1 MTSEAAKKVLII
13 DDSKLNRLQAKL
25 TLEKGGFTVLEL
37 DNAESYFENLWNYTD
52 IGLVLLD
59 LRLTGMSG
67 VDVLR
72 RMQVDQCSPWPPVII
87 VSANQDAPII
97 AEIISLGAKDYLTK
111 PFEEEA
117 LLLRV
122 KKHFNSNPE
131 IMGNVCPPAKQLWC
145 TFFTADAR
153 AMGSGVVIIEGTRV
167 IGGTARFYFTGYCN
181 LNTNPVSARIQVV
194 KFAPGPSIFGAG
206 VDYDNYTLVMSGTQE
221 KDEFALSGY
230 LEEKPKLKVAIR
242 MKKLLDL

>member
-1 MTSEAAKKVLII
+1 MTSDAAKKVLII

-37 DNAESYFENLWNYTD
+37 DNAEHYFDSLWNDSD

-72 RMQVDQCSPWPPVII
+72 RMQADSCSPWPPVII
-87 VSANQDAPII
+87 VSANQDATVV

-117 LLLRV
+117 LLQRV
-122 KKHFNSNPE
+122 KKHFNPEPE
-131 IMGNVCPPAKQLWC
+131 ISGVSCPATRQLWC

-153 AMGSGVVIIEGTRV
+153 ALGSGVVVLDGTRV
-167 IGGTARFYFTGYCN
+167 AGGTARFYFTGYCN
-181 LNTNPVSARIQVV
+181 LNTNPVSARIEVV
-194 KFAPGPSIFGAG
+194 KFAPGPSIFGDG
-206 VDYDNYTLVMSGTQE
+206 SDFDKYTLVMSGTQE
-221 KDEFALSGY
+221 KDEFALTGR
-230 LEEKPKLKVAIR
+230 LEEFPKRKVTIR

>member
-1 MTSEAAKKVLII
+1 MTSDAAKKVLVI

-37 DNAESYFENLWNYTD
+37 DNAEHYFDSLWNYTD
-52 IGLVLLD
+52 VGLILLD

-72 RMQVDQCSPWPPVII
+72 RMQADCCSPWPPVII
-87 VSANQDAPII
+87 VSANQDATIV

-111 PFEEEA
+111 PFDEEA
-117 LLLRV
+117 LLQRV
-122 KKHFNSNPE
+122 NKHFTSEPE
-131 IMGNVCPPAKQLWC
+131 IEGANCPATKQLWC

-153 AMGSGVVIIEGTRV
+153 ALGSGVVVIEGTRV
-167 IGGTARFYFTGYCN
+167 VGGTARFYFTGYCN
-181 LNTNPVSARIQVV
+181 LNTNPVQARIQVI
-194 KFAPGPSIFGAG
+194 KFAPGPSIFGTG
-206 VDYDNYTLVMSGTQE
+206 NDFDNYTLVMSGTQE
-221 KDEFALSGY
+221 KDEFSLTGY
-230 LEEKPKLKVAIR
+230 LEEQPKRKVTIR